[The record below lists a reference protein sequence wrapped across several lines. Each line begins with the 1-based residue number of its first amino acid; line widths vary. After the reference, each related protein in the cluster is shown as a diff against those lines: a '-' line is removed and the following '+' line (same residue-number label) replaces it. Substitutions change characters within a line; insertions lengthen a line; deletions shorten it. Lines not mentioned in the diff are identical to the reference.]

1 MSIGIYT
8 VIFSL
13 LTEAVLGVTV
23 EQKDLSM
30 TKGEGKSVYI
40 SCKVTEL
47 TTDYVHWYQ
56 KKDGEALTR
65 ILYVKKN
72 SPVIRDN
79 HLEVNDFDVRTQ
91 SDNFDLKIAKLK
103 KSHSAV
109 YYCASWKRDATVTLN
124 IHSLYK
130 NPDDKEKTSP
140 TVSVYPVSNEANGT
154 SVLLCQAQGMFPDLV
169 KFTWK
174 DLNGRQVQAS
184 EGGYELLEQRDGQDQ
199 NIRIT
204 SMLIIDQSKVTS
216 YQYTCFVKHEGEEKI
231 GIIPKDEQPAAPSSC
246 IEQQT
251 EQQEE
256 NLISDLFKLS
266 HSLYLFSVTYVMLLV
281 KNLLYFCTVIFLLY
295 KRNSANKEMLGGNAR

>member
-1 MSIGIYT
+1 MFIAIYA
-8 VIFSL
+8 VLFSL
-13 LTEAVLGVTV
+13 VTEAVLGLTL

-30 TKGEGKSVYI
+30 TKEGGKTVYI
-40 SCKVTEL
+40 SCKVTGL
-47 TTDYVHWYQ
+47 SSSSYVHWYQ
-56 KKDGEALTR
+56 KKEGEALAR
-65 ILYVKKN
+65 ILYIK
-72 SPVIRDN
+72 SGSLEPVHDAKYNEAKEFGVRKQDDN
-79 HLEVNDFDVRTQ
+79 Y
-91 SDNFDLKIAKLK
+91 DLKIANLK

-109 YYCASWKRDATVTLN
+109 YYCACGNRVKVFGSGTRLYVT
-124 IHSLYK
+124 
-130 NPDDKEKTSP
+130 DKEKTSP

-174 DLNGRQVQAS
+174 DPNGRQVQAS

-231 GIIPKDEQPAAPSSC
+231 RIIPKDEQPAAPSSC

-256 NLISDLFKLS
+256 NLISNLFKLS